1 VNQLELAT
9 MLQDDASYYR
19 HRAAVETER
28 AEKARHPQAVAA
40 HFQLATMYFDR
51 VEGRDPDKSI
61 SRG

>member
-1 VNQLELAT
+1 